1 MFRPRRFYARI
12 KECKFVR
19 QKQFGE
25 KIMKTMPY
33 NFSSYGTSTRLPSSL
48 ATNVNYGKDLSA
60 AYDSLSVS
68 LATKKTV
75 NSSYDNSVLY
85 FKDMRLNERAAGLD
99 SVLDSVGKISTTLS
113 AVDDSISALTELV
126 QQAKASATYA
136 AESVNKPA
144 KMTSEY
150 GFEDEQVLTD
160 ISGFKD
166 GDEIIIRTG
175 NMKEMTASVPV
186 EKKMKLSELGIETG
200 DSFNIKVGDG
210 EWVTLKVADEDMRVD
225 AFFGQ
230 LTTLIGEDKLKYEVK
245 DGQLK
250 LYSPDRSP
258 ILVNDAHYAPNG
270 EIDETNTEPNMASKL
285 GFDLGTTITIREG
298 ETIEEFMDELS
309 ALDGITAS
317 LTSRDKLQITS
328 DYGDDLVIGDLKGDA
343 TEFMGIEGGTES
355 GNNLRLKYSEQY
367 DELLKQIDDLV
378 NDSTFDGLNPLKGD
392 NIRAI
397 FNENGGDVR
406 TITGVMLDSES
417 LGLSPSVGD
426 WQDPADIANALSD
439 LDAALAKTRAAANKF
454 EQDAAMVTSRE
465 NFLTGLSNTSK
476 NGAELLTKADLN
488 EVSSLLLAIETQ
500 QEIAN
505 QVISL
510 TLESSANILSM
521 F

>member
-1 MFRPRRFYARI
+1 M
-12 KECKFVR
+12 
-19 QKQFGE
+19 
-25 KIMKTMPY
+25 
-33 NFSSYGTSTRLPSSL
+33 
-48 ATNVNYGKDLSA
+48 
-60 AYDSLSVS
+60 
-68 LATKKTV
+68 
-75 NSSYDNSVLY
+75 
-85 FKDMRLNERAAGLD
+85 
-99 SVLDSVGKISTTLS
+99 
-113 AVDDSISALTELV
+113 
-126 QQAKASATYA
+126 
-136 AESVNKPA
+136 
-144 KMTSEY
+144 
-150 GFEDEQVLTD
+150 
-160 ISGFKD
+160 
-166 GDEIIIRTG
+166 
-175 NMKEMTASVPV
+175 
-186 EKKMKLSELGIETG
+186 
-200 DSFNIKVGDG
+200 
-210 EWVTLKVADEDMRVD
+210 
-225 AFFGQ
+225 
-230 LTTLIGEDKLKYEVK
+230 
-245 DGQLK
+245 
-250 LYSPDRSP
+250 
-258 ILVNDAHYAPNG
+258 
-270 EIDETNTEPNMASKL
+270 
-285 GFDLGTTITIREG
+285 
-298 ETIEEFMDELS
+298 
-309 ALDGITAS
+309 
-317 LTSRDKLQITS
+317 
-328 DYGDDLVIGDLKGDA
+328 VIGDLNGEA